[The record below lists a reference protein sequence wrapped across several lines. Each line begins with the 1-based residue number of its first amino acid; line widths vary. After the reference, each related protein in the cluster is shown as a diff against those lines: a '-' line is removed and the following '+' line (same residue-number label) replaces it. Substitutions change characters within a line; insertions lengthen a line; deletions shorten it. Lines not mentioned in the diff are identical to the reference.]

1 MSFFGIIILIHRLLF
16 FRMFQQSI
24 LPSSSCQLPVIA
36 VCGATGTG
44 KSKLAISLA
53 SVFDGE
59 VINFDALQLY
69 RGLTIATNK
78 VSPAECQGIPHHL
91 IDIFP
96 PENGQKYDVHAYRNI
111 CLPVIEN
118 VRNAKKKL
126 AILAGGTHYYLE
138 AVLWKDFLAS
148 KYTVSNTRDKIKREI
163 SFDDPKECYDLL
175 SKLRPSLAAHLH
187 PNNVRKVK
195 KALLDVLSESEGEST
210 DDTKTEDMNAKK
222 DVPNRSVIPRYPGQ
236 SLILWLDCASD
247 VLNTHLNKRVD
258 MMLESGLIGELDSF
272 LKEAKLA
279 NMSSTSKCTETEITD
294 NCDDD
299 KQIRV
304 EKLKNLFSE
313 DLETVSDPS
322 VRRGVLQSIGFK
334 EFSDYLALLPNERD
348 SPEANILLNQA
359 VESVKS
365 STRQYARRQVSWIR
379 NRFLRRP
386 VEGGIPVYRIDV
398 TAFLQS
404 GSIDIWNNSIV
415 APVVRLIYNEL
426 KKIGDSAFI
435 EDLKNTDSI
444 QSLLDICPEN
454 CCPTPEPF
462 SLVKSPS
469 TPDDIQSPFICSVC
483 SGRIFTQKDG
493 WEAHLK
499 SKAHQKRTAK
509 HRKRLLIQ
517 KAMETLKS

>member
-1 MSFFGIIILIHRLLF
+1 MFRVFILASSSRLLF
-16 FRMFQQSI
+16 CRMFQQSI

-53 SVFDGE
+53 NVFNGE

-78 VSPAECQGIPHHL
+78 VSPAECLGIPHHL
-91 IDIFP
+91 IDIFH
-96 PENGQKYDVHAYRNI
+96 PENGQKYDVHAYRDI

-148 KYTVSNTRDKIKREI
+148 KYTVSDTRDKIKREI
-163 SFDDPKECYDLL
+163 SFDDPKQCYDLL
-175 SKLRPSLAAHLH
+175 YKLRPNLAAHLH

-195 KALLDVLSESEGEST
+195 RALLDVLSESEGEST
-210 DDTKTEDMNAKK
+210 DENTKK

-258 MMLESGLIGELDSF
+258 MMLESGLISELDSF

-279 NMSSTSKCTETEITD
+279 SMSSTSKCIEAEITD
-294 NCDDD
+294 NCDDN

-304 EKLKNLFSE
+304 EKLRNMFSE

-348 SPEANILLNQA
+348 SPEAKVLLNQA
-359 VESVKS
+359 AENVKS
-365 STRQYARRQVSWIR
+365 STRQYARRQPGMMHESTTV
-379 NRFLRRP
+379 P
-386 VEGGIPVYRIDV
+386 V
-398 TAFLQS
+398 A
-404 GSIDIWNNSIV
+404 
-415 APVVRLIYNEL
+415 A
-426 KKIGDSAFI
+426 
-435 EDLKNTDSI
+435 
-444 QSLLDICPEN
+444 LLN
-454 CCPTPEPF
+454 H
-462 SLVKSPS
+462 S
-469 TPDDIQSPFICSVC
+469 
-483 SGRIFTQKDG
+483 
-493 WEAHLK
+493 
-499 SKAHQKRTAK
+499 
-509 HRKRLLIQ
+509 
-517 KAMETLKS
+517 